1 MNKGVSA
8 IIKDNNKI
16 LILKRVGDVEF
27 SPNTWDFPGGK
38 VLENETFLQ
47 ALARE
52 VEEETNLEI
61 QPEENYF
68 SSFIYP
74 NGKITIFAFK
84 ANLLGG
90 EIKLDEK
97 HTDYKWISKDNWK
110 DFEYSLSTQ
119 AFIQEYFKS

>member
-16 LILKRVGDVEF
+16 LILKRAGDVEF

-38 VLENETFLQ
+38 VLENETLLQ
-47 ALARE
+47 ALLRE
-52 VEEETNLEI
+52 VKEETNLEI

-68 SSFIYP
+68 SSFKYP